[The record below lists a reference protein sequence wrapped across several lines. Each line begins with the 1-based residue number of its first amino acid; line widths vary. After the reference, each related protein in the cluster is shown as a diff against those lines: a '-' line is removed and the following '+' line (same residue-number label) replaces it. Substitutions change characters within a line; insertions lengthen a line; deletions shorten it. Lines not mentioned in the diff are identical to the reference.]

1 MKKVILT
8 LSVVGLLTSC
18 SSSVE
23 GEAPKT
29 DSTAVAVDTTLVLPV
44 DSVKPDSTVAAS
56 IVTTS
61 NVTTSNVVT
70 DVKKK

>member
-18 SSSVE
+18 SSSAE
-23 GEAPKT
+23 GEAPKN

-44 DSVKPDSTVAAS
+44 DSLKKDSLVVTSTVVA
-56 IVTTS
+56 TPT
-61 NVTTSNVVT
+61 VVAE
-70 DVKKK
+70 VKKK